1 MFLLEASG
9 LFFNW
14 RLFMAYN
21 FNDGLAPPQDSN
33 FALLDSK
40 YLSGGFRIVQ
50 TVAELDTIPNSSCVI
65 GMLVRCLEDSKL
77 YELEKLTVE
86 YDENWEEIYVKVW
99 KEFLFVRSEIFNEP
113 KPKPLNRWSLPFRS
127 TLIQPEAIYSLRIP
141 VARLVC
147 LESISVDKPCKIWI
161 KETESPL
168 QLGDGSVFNQILEHE
183 FTSDNLIFDPSVKF
197 PDGTKLRS
205 RYTKIFMNKDPNID
219 KYIYYSVQNT
229 GGVATNITA
238 KFLFIALQ
246 IG

>member
-1 MFLLEASG
+1 MFLLDASG

-14 RLFMAYN
+14 RLIMAYT
-21 FNDGLAPPQDSN
+21 FNDGLAPPQGSN

-40 YLSGGFRIVQ
+40 YLSGGFRIVN

-77 YELEKLTVE
+77 YELEKLTVD

-113 KPKPLNRWSLPFRS
+113 KPRPLTRLSLPFRS
-127 TLIQPEAIYSLRIP
+127 TLLQPEAIYSLRIP
-141 VARLVC
+141 VAKLVL
-147 LESISVDKPCKIWI
+147 LESVTVDKPCKIWL

-219 KYIYYSVQNT
+219 KYVYYSVQNT

-238 KFLFIALQ
+238 RFLFIALQ